1 MNFFL
6 LPLIAD
12 FFYLFSF
19 FILFLFYVSRLFISF
34 RLDGV
39 FLLAFELLNI
49 LFEDFNLFR
58 LRVNGQTQ
66 LGGCLVN
73 QVNRLIR
80 QKRSLIYRAASLT
93 AASSASFVI
102 VTL

>member
-1 MNFFL
+1 M
-6 LPLIAD
+6 
-12 FFYLFSF
+12 
-19 FILFLFYVSRLFISF
+19 
-34 RLDGV
+34 

-80 QKRSLIYRAASLT
+80 QKT
-93 AASSASFVI
+93 I
-102 VTL
+102 VDIPGRQLDCRL